1 MPEYR
6 PPEFGGGGGG
16 SRVPSF
22 RASEFDG
29 GGDSPFVA
37 RPTES
42 GGEDGARLV
51 LKPDSVGGG
60 VILGSSC
67 VWKVGVRWIWL
78 VYDSAVP
85 ES

>member
-1 MPEYR
+1 VPEYR
-6 PPEFGGGGGG
+6 TPEFGGGGCRG
-16 SRVPSF
+16 PSF

-29 GGDSPFVA
+29 GGDAPFVA
-37 RPTES
+37 RLTES

-51 LKPDSVGGG
+51 FKPDSVGGG

-67 VWKVGVRWIWL
+67 VWKVGARWIRSL
-78 VYDSAVP
+78 AHDSAVP